1 MDYFTQIAPQL
12 SKGCVD
18 VIQSFSFTFFGIKFN
33 FFEILIWAIAISI
46 IVWLLKKLS
55 ND

>member
-1 MDYFTQIAPQL
+1 MDYFMAIAPQL

-18 VIQSFSFTFFGIKFN
+18 VISSFSFTFLGITFN
-33 FFEILIWAIAISI
+33 FFEILIWAIGISI